1 MRVVS
6 LWSGG
11 KDSCFACYKAMQYG
25 HQVVSLFNFIDKN
38 RKTSLSH
45 GLSPEIIAKQA
56 KSIGIPLLT
65 KPMPK
70 ETYREDFKKLILEW
84 KEKENIQGIVFG
96 DIYLEEHRDWIDKV
110 CGESNLEAIFPIW
123 MIDTKELVE
132 KIIDSGFKAIV
143 VSARADIE
151 ASEKWLGSI
160 IDKDF
165 IQGLASGIDPCAENG
180 EFHTFVFDGPLFN
193 QPVAFSLGKK
203 ILKEKCW
210 FLELIA

>member
-96 DIYLEEHRDWIDKV
+96 DIYL
-110 CGESNLEAIFPIW
+110 
-123 MIDTKELVE
+123 
-132 KIIDSGFKAIV
+132 
-143 VSARADIE
+143 
-151 ASEKWLGSI
+151 
-160 IDKDF
+160 
-165 IQGLASGIDPCAENG
+165 
-180 EFHTFVFDGPLFN
+180 
-193 QPVAFSLGKK
+193 
-203 ILKEKCW
+203 
-210 FLELIA
+210 

>member
-11 KDSCFACYKAMQYG
+11 KDSCFACYKAIVEG
-25 HQVVSLFNFIDKN
+25 HQVVSLFNFIEKN
-38 RKTSLSH
+38 GKTSLSH

-56 KSIGIPLLT
+56 RSIGIPLLT
-65 KPMPK
+65 KAMPK
-70 ETYREDFKKLILEW
+70 ETYRQDFKKLILEW

-96 DIYLEEHRDWIDKV
+96 DIYLQEHKDWIDRV
-110 CGESNLEAIFPIW
+110 CEESNVEAIFPIW

-151 ASEKWLGSI
+151 ESKKWLGSI

-165 IQGLASGIDPCAENG
+165 IQGLAPVIDPCAENG
-180 EFHTFVFDGPLFN
+180 EFHTFVFDGPLFK
-193 QPVAFSLGKK
+193 QPVTFSLGKR
-203 ILKEKCW
+203 ILKEECW